1 MHRALNATCWHQ
13 THVLLQKIPGNMK
26 RSGTP
31 NLKGCPNQTN
41 YCTPL
46 PEEQKTS
53 VAQRKKRHILVPAQK
68 ETHRFSTRKPA
79 EMPPGSMKRAATL
92 LVCQRARQTPV
103 ALPSMGGQRCFIS
116 KILNVVAQETAKKRG
131 LMQQSTSN
139 CAQVF
144 SYSNDFRS
152 YSAST
157 YVKKRFAIKLDGG
170 RTKLILRK
178 RPTRLREPE

>member
-1 MHRALNATCWHQ
+1 MSGNLLCPTIFCPYYICSGGREQATHYIFVHRALNATCWHQ

-46 PEEQKTS
+46 PEEQKIS
-53 VAQRKKRHILVPAQK
+53 VAQRKKKKRHILMPAQK
-68 ETHRFSTRKPA
+68 ETHRSHRFSARKPA

-103 ALPSMGGQRCFIS
+103 ALP
-116 KILNVVAQETAKKRG
+116 
-131 LMQQSTSN
+131 
-139 CAQVF
+139 
-144 SYSNDFRS
+144 
-152 YSAST
+152 
-157 YVKKRFAIKLDGG
+157 
-170 RTKLILRK
+170 
-178 RPTRLREPE
+178 